1 MLFVSK
7 YWSVTEWDCYQR
19 TQNEYAWDN
28 EDGKLCTND
37 KRTAEL
43 FTILDNL
50 YEQDPSIQVNWTY
63 YKPEFGMSLRSGYR
77 DEEANLAC
85 GGELNSYHTQGC
97 AADIHFGNYNYTGE
111 QLAEKIL
118 LTASWFGLEDKLGI
132 GVYSDWVHIDCRGY
146 SARW

>member
-63 YKPEFGMSLRSGYR
+63 Y
-77 DEEANLAC
+77 
-85 GGELNSYHTQGC
+85 
-97 AADIHFGNYNYTGE
+97 
-111 QLAEKIL
+111 
-118 LTASWFGLEDKLGI
+118 
-132 GVYSDWVHIDCRGY
+132 
-146 SARW
+146 

>member
-7 YWSVTEWDCYQR
+7 HWSVTEWDCYQR
-19 TQNEYAWDN
+19 PQNEYAWDN

-50 YEQDPSIQVNWTY
+50 YEQDPSIQINWTY

-77 DEEANLAC
+77 DDEANSAC
-85 GGELNSYHTQGC
+85 GGEEGSYHTKGC
-97 AADIHFGNYNYTGE
+97 ASDIHFGNYNYTGE

-118 LTASWFGLEDKLGI
+118 LTASWFGLENKLGI
-132 GVYSDWVHIDCRGY
+132 GVYSDWIHVDTRGY
-146 SARW
+146 TARW